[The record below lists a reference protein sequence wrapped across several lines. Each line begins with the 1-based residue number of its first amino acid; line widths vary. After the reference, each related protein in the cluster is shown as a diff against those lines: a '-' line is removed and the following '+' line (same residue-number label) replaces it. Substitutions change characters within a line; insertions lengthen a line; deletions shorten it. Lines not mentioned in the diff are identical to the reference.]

1 VNDEPV
7 LRPATPDDAWAIAQL
22 HVAAWRWAYRDLVDA
37 DFLASLDPDA
47 RTPIWAER
55 LASAPAR
62 TVVAERAGRIVG
74 FVTFGA
80 AQDADATPTV
90 GQVFAI
96 YTDESCQGT
105 GVGRA
110 LMVHALQALAA
121 EGKSEA
127 TLWVLETNALARTF
141 YERGGWRLDG
151 ATQDEHLG
159 STSLH
164 EVRYR
169 RPLP

>member
-1 VNDEPV
+1 VNDEPA
-7 LRPATPDDAWAIAQL
+7 LRPATPDDASVLAQL
-22 HVAAWRWAYRDLVDA
+22 QVAGWQWAYRGLVDA
-37 DFLASLDPDA
+37 EYLASLDPVA

-62 TVVAERAGRIVG
+62 TVVAERAGHIVG

-80 AQDADATPTV
+80 AQDADATPAV
-90 GQVFAI
+90 GQIFAI
-96 YTDESCQGT
+96 YIDEDSQGT

-110 LMVHALQALAA
+110 LIVHALQTLAA
-121 EGKSEA
+121 EGRCEA

-141 YERGGWRLDG
+141 YERGGWRPDG